1 MYTHHN
7 KEFDVRISEK
17 PTLTVYEAAAYTGI
31 GIEKL
36 VTISEEPGTDLV
48 IFVGKKRLF
57 KRKKLEEFLET
68 HDSA

>member
-36 VTISEEPGTDLV
+36 VKMSE
-48 IFVGKKRLF
+48 IN
-57 KRKKLEEFLET
+57 
-68 HDSA
+68 

>member
-36 VTISEEPGTDLV
+36 VKMSEIPDLV

>member
-17 PTLTVYEAAAYTGI
+17 PAYTGI

-36 VTISEEPGTDLV
+36 VKISEEPGTDLV